1 MPLCVLQENIIRD
14 FNLNEIFQRCKKF
27 SKGEKPEE
35 LKTLLQEA
43 PEEEQ
48 PHDEDDEEDE
58 EEEEEPE
65 SKKDK

>member
-1 MPLCVLQENIIRD
+1 MRLCVLQENIIRD

-27 SKGEKPEE
+27 NKGEKPEE
-35 LKTLLQEA
+35 QTLPQEA

-48 PHDEDDEEDE
+48 PVGPH
-58 EEEEEPE
+58 EEEPE